1 MISSIEN
8 LIDNLDKKE
17 QVISYLKTIYKE
29 KTGEEPVIPE
39 ISEQNQLIP
48 TESDEQSETVPNQRF
63 QSFKDK
69 VNSLNLPSVNDKDA
83 KNRIEKLRRK
93 KDTSVLIQKLDLS
106 HFANKEITHELMR
119 KVIEGLKIL
128 KSVQILILSHNDL
141 NDSYIDLIIDFL
153 LLPGLSQIDLS
164 YNKLTPAC
172 IKKLNNTIK
181 AAKNLQYFDVSY
193 NPFNNDEFSCL
204 TLCSSMKNCEK
215 LFHFGICDSSRDS
228 GIRVLSMRPSLKSLN
243 LEDSR
248 YKKNTWDFFT
258 RYLSN
263 KKYELSILSLKYCYI
278 DFVYGATFLSR
289 GLAKNRTLLRLN
301 LYSTGLGDVSGKLII
316 ESLINHRLLQEL
328 DLGANKLSTNSCIA
342 IGKMLK
348 VNKVIKEINITRNY
362 NIVNENFT
370 YIIEGLVENNTLL
383 SLGDLIDTKIGVKFR
398 ECTEKLLSNNKNFGD
413 WREADKLKNQKV
425 DIYMSNILTEVAQ
438 KQKED
443 IPVKNV
449 NESLKLNSSMNSLK
463 TSANL
468 NKDINSII
476 APLSPNKKNFNV
488 FISNDQ
494 MDTINSNYN
503 SINSMQQQK
512 IVVPF
517 SLPNTNY
524 LGQSKQVADN
534 IAPQKKKQVAANI
547 APQKKK
553 SPSPRKRTTSSSP
566 GRKSN
571 SKGKQPVQ
579 TITKHSILNTI
590 ASYTQEILNKNP
602 ELYIP
607 QEQKKQGD
615 ILQTS
620 QRKIQFKNNIPY
632 SEKASGPNVPD
643 DANLTNLDKQ
653 SCDDIL
659 SKYGIGR
666 KSGIPNSYEE
676 QAIFGSYLN

>member
-228 GIRVLSMRPSLKSLN
+228 GLCVLSMRPSLISLN

-579 TITKHSILNTI
+579 TIPKHSILNTI

>member
-248 YKKNTWDFFT
+248 YKK
-258 RYLSN
+258 
-263 KKYELSILSLKYCYI
+263 
-278 DFVYGATFLSR
+278 
-289 GLAKNRTLLRLN
+289 
-301 LYSTGLGDVSGKLII
+301 
-316 ESLINHRLLQEL
+316 
-328 DLGANKLSTNSCIA
+328 
-342 IGKMLK
+342 
-348 VNKVIKEINITRNY
+348 
-362 NIVNENFT
+362 
-370 YIIEGLVENNTLL
+370 
-383 SLGDLIDTKIGVKFR
+383 
-398 ECTEKLLSNNKNFGD
+398 
-413 WREADKLKNQKV
+413 
-425 DIYMSNILTEVAQ
+425 
-438 KQKED
+438 
-443 IPVKNV
+443 
-449 NESLKLNSSMNSLK
+449 K
-463 TSANL
+463 T
-468 NKDINSII
+468 
-476 APLSPNKKNFNV
+476 
-488 FISNDQ
+488 
-494 MDTINSNYN
+494 
-503 SINSMQQQK
+503 
-512 IVVPF
+512 
-517 SLPNTNY
+517 
-524 LGQSKQVADN
+524 
-534 IAPQKKKQVAANI
+534 
-547 APQKKK
+547 
-553 SPSPRKRTTSSSP
+553 
-566 GRKSN
+566 
-571 SKGKQPVQ
+571 
-579 TITKHSILNTI
+579 
-590 ASYTQEILNKNP
+590 
-602 ELYIP
+602 
-607 QEQKKQGD
+607 
-615 ILQTS
+615 
-620 QRKIQFKNNIPY
+620 
-632 SEKASGPNVPD
+632 
-643 DANLTNLDKQ
+643 
-653 SCDDIL
+653 
-659 SKYGIGR
+659 
-666 KSGIPNSYEE
+666 
-676 QAIFGSYLN
+676 